1 MIFQILLILCKEAR
15 GAYTQ
20 GLSIVLQILLILC
33 KEVKLLSYTLD
44 TLDTFDTLQR
54 GWRGMHSGVIMVM
67 YDISDTFDTLPLEM
81 HILI

>member
-20 GLSIVLQILLILC
+20 GLSIVFQILLILC

-44 TLDTFDTLQR
+44 TLDTFDTLQS
-54 GWRGMHSGVIMVM
+54 GWRGMHSRVM
-67 YDISDTFDTLPLEM
+67 YDISDTFDTLPLDM